1 MAGRQRD
8 ELLATAIVK
17 RVLNHKKRGRP
28 LFGGDLEGLINFS
41 RGSGA
46 ENIDLSP
53 DHACRFLQLAQLE
66 ISSRISWVDQHTNRR
81 GSWNKFVQKLQTLG
95 LQFGPEKSHAR
106 EVAAGPIEAGDEA
119 ARHRIAGA
127 DKHNRNLCGCSLG
140 YRRRWGIGRDHR
152 DFTTYEIGSQYPDAI
167 VLTPRPLVIHR
178 DISTVDVTGFIQPLE
193 EAGRV
198 RRVSVW

>member
-1 MAGRQRD
+1 M
-8 ELLATAIVK
+8 
-17 RVLNHKKRGRP
+17 
-28 LFGGDLEGLINFS
+28 
-41 RGSGA
+41 
-46 ENIDLSP
+46 
-53 DHACRFLQLAQLE
+53 
-66 ISSRISWVDQHTNRR
+66 
-81 GSWNKFVQKLQTLG
+81 QKLQTLG

-127 DKHNRNLCGCSLG
+127 DKHNRNLSSCGLG

-152 DFTTYEIGSQYPDAI
+152 DFATYQIGSQYPDAI
-167 VLTPRPLVIHR
+167 VLTPGPLVIHR

-193 EAGRV
+193 KAGRV